1 MLLIAGD
8 INENIKEVEE
18 EKAPKNKTS
27 EAETEAIVQKQLE
40 AYNNRDIDAFVKT
53 YAVNVKLYTFPNE
66 VTTQGQAALKRQ
78 YASFFENTPDLK
90 AEIVNRIVL
99 GNKVIDKEKVTV
111 NGNVFYAVAI
121 YEVENNLIKRVT
133 FIQ

>member
-1 MLLIAGD
+1 MSF
-8 INENIKEVEE
+8 ININKNVETE
-18 EKAPKNKTS
+18 ERTESKNPDTES
-27 EAETEAIVQKQLE
+27 TEAEAIVQKQLE

-53 YAVNVKLYTFPNE
+53 YSFDIKLYNFPNE

-78 YASFFENTPDLK
+78 YASFFENTPDLN

-99 GNKVIDKEKVTV
+99 GNKVIDKEKVTI
-111 NGNVFYAVAI
+111 NGQTFYAVAI
-121 YEVENNLIKRVT
+121 YEVENDLIKKVT